1 MTSLAKCKVKSEAT
15 SLQRLRLQMEI
26 NLDVVH
32 VTTSTFS
39 LAVSFGDLRPVS
51 PMPGGARTMQPDLQQ
66 AIHTAFCTAAT
77 GEIAIVTSGK
87 PINMV

>member
-51 PMPGGARTMQPDLQQ
+51 SVPGGAQDN
-66 AIHTAFCTAAT
+66 AA
-77 GEIAIVTSGK
+77 
-87 PINMV
+87 